1 MPLPPLSPG
10 AAMRGPFRPTL
21 LLLGLTGTSIIRGD
35 LAPERGTSTT
45 MGVGDSG
52 ARVLGARLL
61 LRALD
66 GARDILLLLLF
77 LSRGEEIDDAL
88 DAEEGT

>member
-10 AAMRGPFRPTL
+10 AAMRGPFLPTL
-21 LLLGLTGTSIIRGD
+21 LLLGLAGTSMIKGD
-35 LAPERGTSTT
+35 FAPERGTSTT
-45 MGVGDSG
+45 IGVGESG
-52 ARVLGARLL
+52 ARVLGARLI
-61 LRALD
+61 LRARD

-77 LSRGEEIDDAL
+77 LSSGVGIDDAL